1 MSDLEKGFLTN
12 VGHKMVDILT
22 EGEIFARLSLILQ
35 DALRI
40 EPAKVTPNARLFL
53 DLGAESLDLLD
64 IRFRVDEAFGFKTK
78 EEELIRSLGDGLG
91 AAEIEEKLT
100 VRSVVLYIRNC
111 VCEKP
116 KTS

>member
-1 MSDLEKGFLTN
+1 
-12 VGHKMVDILT
+12 MVDILT
-22 EGEIFARLSLILQ
+22 EGEIFARLSVILQ

-40 EPAKVTPNARLFL
+40 EAVKITPDARVFV

-91 AAEIEEKLT
+91 AAEIQEKLT
-100 VRSVVLYIRNC
+100 VRSLVLYIKNC
-111 VCEKP
+111 VYEKP
-116 KTS
+116 KPS

>member
-1 MSDLEKGFLTN
+1 MSDLEKGSLTN
-12 VGHKMVDILT
+12 AGHKMVDILT
-22 EGEIFARLSLILQ
+22 EGEIFARLSVILQ

-40 EPAKVTPNARLFL
+40 EAVKITPDARVFV

-91 AAEIEEKLT
+91 AAEIQEKLT
-100 VRSVVLYIRNC
+100 VRSLVLYIKHC
-111 VCEKP
+111 VYEKP
-116 KTS
+116 KPS